1 MDNWKEEVN
10 VKWSRAE
17 GFVSPCWFCLVA
29 SLCFSLLRGLRR
41 HFASLILNL
50 AFCLM
55 GGARAS
61 AFKDNRKTKKKQQTV
76 NHSIYRIEC
85 VEFCMDMSSFGRGN
99 PPPLIQRLA
108 QWCISF
114 RPRLLDRTS
123 ASGGASGGVPLRGCF
138 TELYRDSTAQCVA
151 VFWVWEQHNRHRK
164 RQHNQKNTSSDKC
177 SCCLQGYMIFSFSF
191 FFAFETPEALTLCFF
206 KSCFCKCSTFDE
218 NVRFD
223 WLITLL

>member
-1 MDNWKEEVN
+1 MDNSKEEVK

-29 SLCFSLLRGLRR
+29 SLCFSLLRGLRW

-61 AFKDNRKTKKKQQTV
+61 AFKGNRKTKKKRQTV

-85 VEFCMDMSSFGRGN
+85 VEFCMEMSSFGRGN
-99 PPPLIQRLA
+99 PPPLIERLA
-108 QWCISF
+108 QSCISF

-123 ASGGASGGVPLRGCF
+123 ASGGASGGVPPRGCF
-138 TELYRDSTAQCVA
+138 TELDRDSTAQRVA

-164 RQHNQKNTSSDKC
+164 R
-177 SCCLQGYMIFSFSF
+177 
-191 FFAFETPEALTLCFF
+191 
-206 KSCFCKCSTFDE
+206 
-218 NVRFD
+218 
-223 WLITLL
+223 